1 MLIGKDQD
9 RVLGE
14 GVFDPAQIRGVD
26 WRPQVDVADFGS
38 EAWRDR
44 IAGDG
49 HDHALG
55 HEVSAVLE
63 KLNHGGPML
72 AFASRGDFYTRTARS
87 GQIKARF
94 GVPST
99 RPTPRAPPRPPL

>member
-44 IAGDG
+44 IDGDG

-55 HEVSAVLE
+55 HEVWAVLE
-63 KLNHGGPML
+63 ELNHGGSML
-72 AFASRGDFYTRTARS
+72 AIDSRRDF
-87 GQIKARF
+87 
-94 GVPST
+94 
-99 RPTPRAPPRPPL
+99 